1 MSILKYKNIFSAKFQ
16 TLNWFEEAFVI
27 KKVERSVIWYVKG
40 EKIGGK
46 FYDNELK

>member
-1 MSILKYKNIFSAKFQ
+1 MRILKYKNILSAKFQ
-16 TLNWFEEAFVI
+16 TLNWFEEVFVI
-27 KKVERSVIWYVKG
+27 KKIESFVIWYVKG